1 MTTLKEIMS
10 PKSIAIVGASDNKAR
25 IGGRPL
31 AHMIE
36 QKFSGGIFPI
46 NPNRDTVQGI
56 KAYSSLL
63 DVKEDLDFVLIAVP
77 SKIVVP
83 ILEQAVEKKAKTAL
97 IFSSGFSEIGG
108 QGEIFQNQIKKIS
121 KDSGLRVIGPNCLG
135 LFNSATNFYPTFTS
149 TIDRA
154 TPRPGGISIASQS
167 GAYGSHIYMVAHQR
181 GLGIRYWMTTGNE
194 VDLSVGE
201 TIQLMAED
209 PDVHSIMAY
218 AESVKNGE
226 QFTKALDTARSEKK
240 PVIFMKV
247 GRSEVGAAAANS
259 HTASLAGEDAVYDEV
274 LRAHGAYRV
283 RSTEEMLDVAYAT
296 KPRIF
301 PAGKNL
307 GLVTISGGG
316 GVLMADAASDE
327 GLTVGAMPQ
336 DAQDK
341 LKQLVPFA
349 SPMNP
354 VDVTAQFFNDLSIV
368 PKFTDLM
375 LSRGGYDALIG
386 FWTSVAGSPL
396 LSQPLLSSLKQAM
409 TGYEDKLFINSM
421 VAPDE
426 IIKTY
431 ENEGFLCIED
441 PTRAVVAMSALMFF
455 GEKFNSTEIKQAFK
469 KQDHKINIPKKRLNE
484 IDCSEIL
491 RKANLPIAKSS
502 LITKSEDLSPI
513 FENNVDK
520 YVMKILSSDI
530 QHKTDVGGVILN
542 IENIEQAK
550 EAFKTIHKNVTEK
563 APKAL
568 IDGVMISPMITGG
581 IECILGAKTD
591 PVFGPII
598 MFGLG
603 GIYTEVMK
611 DISFAE
617 APISFEKAEKMIS
630 SLKSKDI
637 FLGARGQSPVD
648 MKSLVSAIV
657 NLSNLIAA
665 NFDVIDQVEMNPIL
679 VRENDIVALDAL
691 IITK

>member
-1 MTTLKEIMS
+1 MTTLQEIMS

-63 DVKEDLDFVLIAVP
+63 DVKEDLDFILVAVP
-77 SKIVVP
+77 SQIVVSV
-83 ILEQAVEKKAKTAL
+83 LEQAVEKKAKTAL

-108 QGEIFQNQIKKIS
+108 QGQIYQNQIKKIS
-121 KDSGLRVIGPNCLG
+121 KDSGLRIIGPNCLG

-154 TPRPGGISIASQS
+154 TPKPGGISIASQS

-218 AESVKNGE
+218 AESVKDGE

-259 HTASLAGEDAVYDEV
+259 HTASLAGEDVIYDEV
-274 LRAHGAYRV
+274 LKAHGAYRV

-307 GLVTISGGG
+307 GIVTISGGG

-327 GLTVGAMPQ
+327 GLIVGPMPE
-336 DAQDK
+336 DAQDE

-354 VDVTAQFFNDLSIV
+354 VDVTAQFFNDLSLI

-375 LSRGGYDALIG
+375 LSKGGYDALIG
-386 FWTSVAGSPL
+386 FWTSVAGSPV
-396 LSQPLLSSLKQAM
+396 LSKPLLSSLKQAM
-409 TGYEDKLFINSM
+409 KGYEDKLFINCM
-421 VAPDE
+421 VAPQE
-426 IIKTY
+426 YVKMY
-431 ENEGFLCIED
+431 EKEGFPCIED
-441 PTRAVVAMSALMFF
+441 PTRAIIAMSALMFF
-455 GEKFNSTEIKQAFK
+455 GEKFNLNEAKQDFK
-469 KQDHKINIPKKRLNE
+469 KNDYVIKIPEKKLNE

-491 RKANLPIAKSS
+491 RAANLPVVKSLQIKNLDDLS
-502 LITKSEDLSPI
+502 LIPKFTELMLS
-513 FENNVDK
+513 K
-520 YVMKILSSDI
+520 
-530 QHKTDVGGVILN
+530 GG
-542 IENIEQAK
+542 
-550 EAFKTIHKNVTEK
+550 
-563 APKAL
+563 
-568 IDGVMISPMITGG
+568 
-581 IECILGAKTD
+581 
-591 PVFGPII
+591 
-598 MFGLG
+598 
-603 GIYTEVMK
+603 
-611 DISFAE
+611 
-617 APISFEKAEKMIS
+617 
-630 SLKSKDI
+630 
-637 FLGARGQSPVD
+637 
-648 MKSLVSAIV
+648 
-657 NLSNLIAA
+657 
-665 NFDVIDQVEMNPIL
+665 
-679 VRENDIVALDAL
+679 
-691 IITK
+691 

>member
-10 PKSIAIVGASDNKAR
+10 PKSIAIVGASDDKVR

-46 NPNRDTVQGI
+46 NPNRDKVQGI

-108 QGEIFQNQIKKIS
+108 QGEIYQSQIKKIS

-218 AESVKNGE
+218 AESVKDGE

-327 GLTVGAMPQ
+327 GLTVGPMPQ

-455 GEKFNSTEIKQAFK
+455 GEKFSSTEIKQAFK
-469 KQDHKINIPKKRLNE
+469 KENHKINIPKKRLNE

-502 LITKSEDLSPI
+502 LITKPEDLSPI
-513 FENNVDK
+513 FENDVDK

-530 QHKTDVGGVILN
+530 QHKTDVG
-542 IENIEQAK
+542 
-550 EAFKTIHKNVTEK
+550 
-563 APKAL
+563 
-568 IDGVMISPMITGG
+568 
-581 IECILGAKTD
+581 
-591 PVFGPII
+591 
-598 MFGLG
+598 
-603 GIYTEVMK
+603 
-611 DISFAE
+611 
-617 APISFEKAEKMIS
+617 
-630 SLKSKDI
+630 
-637 FLGARGQSPVD
+637 
-648 MKSLVSAIV
+648 
-657 NLSNLIAA
+657 
-665 NFDVIDQVEMNPIL
+665 
-679 VRENDIVALDAL
+679 
-691 IITK
+691 

>member
-10 PKSIAIVGASDNKAR
+10 PKSIAIVGASDDKVR

-46 NPNRDTVQGI
+46 NPNRDKVQGI

-108 QGEIFQNQIKKIS
+108 QGEIYQSQIKKIT

-218 AESVKNGE
+218 AESVKDGE

-455 GEKFNSTEIKQAFK
+455 GEKFNSNEIKQAFK
-469 KQDHKINIPKKRLNE
+469 KENHKINIPKKRLNE

-491 RKANLPIAKSS
+491 RKANLPVAKSL

-542 IENIEQAK
+542 IEDIEQAK

-563 APKAL
+563 APNAV

-591 PVFGPII
+591 PVFGPIV

-637 FLGARGQSPVD
+637 FFGTRGQSPVD
-648 MKSLVSAIV
+648 IKSLVSTIV

>member
-218 AESVKNGE
+218 AESVKDGE

-327 GLTVGAMPQ
+327 GLTVGPMPQ

-542 IENIEQAK
+542 IEDIEQAK

-563 APKAL
+563 APNAV

-581 IECILGAKTD
+581 VECILGAKID

-637 FLGARGQSPVD
+637 FFGTRGQSPVD
-648 MKSLVSAIV
+648 MKSLVSTIV